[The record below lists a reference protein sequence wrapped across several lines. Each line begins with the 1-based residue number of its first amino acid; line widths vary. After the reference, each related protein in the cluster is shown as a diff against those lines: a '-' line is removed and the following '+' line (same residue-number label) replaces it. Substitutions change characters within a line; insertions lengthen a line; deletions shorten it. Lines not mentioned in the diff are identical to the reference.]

1 MGFEE
6 EKVGDASLRGE
17 ARPLR
22 TTNKRLF
29 GKYARIFIFLV
40 GGALLTS
47 GAVDLV
53 FSYQDQSHALARAE
67 RQRAEAASVMIER
80 FIQNIEQ
87 NLQGVAKNRQ
97 PDTSAGL
104 AQRQLNYNAF
114 LKHIPSVTD
123 IAGGTKAVK
132 AAKSQTTTIP
142 IVMTNSG
149 DAVGTGLVDSLARP
163 GGNVTGSTQMSP
175 QLSGKRMELL
185 KEAVPNLSK
194 LAVLWNKD
202 HANTTLMFA
211 EIEKVAPQ
219 LGLEVQTLEISAEK
233 PDFEGAFE
241 AAITDGAEVVLVLR
255 DPLIVKNQQQIT
267 DLATEKRL
275 PVMYETTNF
284 IDAGGLMI
292 YGPSFKALYKRAAT
306 YTHKILNGANPSEM
320 PVEHPIAFDLV
331 INLDAA
337 EAIGVTFPDSFMN
350 RATETVRN

>member
-1 MGFEE
+1 MYRLGQFRNRIQLVLVMGI
-6 EKVGDASLRGE
+6 L
-17 ARPLR
+17 
-22 TTNKRLF
+22 
-29 GKYARIFIFLV
+29 
-40 GGALLTS
+40 
-47 GAVDLV
+47 
-53 FSYQDQSHALARAE
+53 ALAAFSLVLTGCGSSQE
-67 RQRAEAASVMIER
+67 KASTKIPHIGFLSASATPSFIEALQEGLTELGYIEGETIIIDWR
-80 FIQNIEQ
+80 VTTDKNELSDIAAAFVEQ
-87 NLQGVAKNRQ
+87 EV
-97 PDTSAGL
+97 DV
-104 AQRQLNYNAF
+104 
-114 LKHIPSVTD
+114 I

-219 LGLEVQTLEISAEK
+219 LGLEVQTLEISVEK

-255 DPLIVKNQQQIT
+255 DPLIVKNQQKIT
-267 DLATEKRL
+267 DLATESRL

-292 YGPSFKALYKRAAT
+292 YGPSFKALYNRAAT

-331 INLDAA
+331 INLNAA
-337 EAIGVTFPDSFMN
+337 EAIGVTFPESFMN

>member
-1 MGFEE
+1 MYRLGQFRNRIQLVLVMGILALAALSLVLTGCGSSQ
-6 EKVGDASLRGE
+6 EKVSTQIPHIGFLSASATPSFIEALQEGFAELGYIEGE
-17 ARPLR
+17 TIIIDWRV
-22 TTNKRLF
+22 TTDKNELSDIAAEF
-29 GKYARIFIFLV
+29 V
-40 GGALLTS
+40 EQE
-47 GAVDLV
+47 VDV
-53 FSYQDQSHALARAE
+53 
-67 RQRAEAASVMIER
+67 I
-80 FIQNIEQ
+80 
-87 NLQGVAKNRQ
+87 
-97 PDTSAGL
+97 
-104 AQRQLNYNAF
+104 
-114 LKHIPSVTD
+114 

-219 LGLEVQTLEISAEK
+219 LGLELQTLNVSKEK

-267 DLATEKRL
+267 DLATESRL

-331 INLDAA
+331 INLNAA
-337 EAIGVTFPDSFMN
+337 EAIGVTFPESFMN